1 MRRWFSKWGSTSLAS
16 TSRVTSLT
24 PASSGSTSVEQVDDS
39 PIPSP
44 PAPFIIS
51 KSDAHW
57 NVDFASDPCSWESCF
72 DTHWAAV
79 EKLLENDEEVNYE
92 KVLTVFKHLSCT
104 VQLLMMEVNAQ
115 PESAI
120 GPILDRHFTHQ
131 IMERVVDWG
140 IAAPHFLAPTC
151 QVNLIRLYE
160 IVVGES
166 HTQNHCLLVHKPM
179 LLPLLKLLDWCRKC
193 AEKRNFTPSNTD
205 KHFVLLLNQICTKLA
220 EDATLLHFF
229 FDFDDDCDEQFLVF
243 RLLTPY
249 LYDFSEVGQLA
260 RDALLLVLSVSRRLK
275 RIAAFIAV
283 KSNFCP
289 VVATGLSGCFSQL
302 SRSIGSI
309 LYVSDDWHK
318 INADDIDSY
327 SSLLDFHSSLIFC
340 NAVIQV
346 AHDYVVSQVITYVY
360 HGFLLPVVLPS
371 LLQGGQDELISS
383 TAYYHLCLD
392 SVTETALIQTI
403 VKLLLVENCEGNKK
417 VLDVIVERI
426 SAGNRLSQVSLS
438 LVRTLID
445 LRCEDI
451 MFDLVFKYLLPC
463 TFLRPNQTL
472 HLKNQKYVRTAAQT
486 LLTFIPECTYKSS
499 ALCSQETLHI
509 YLTECRN
516 YVQQTTDACCEKW
529 VWSYDGRSPSLL
541 MPKLS
546 SDDESTTNCN
556 GTFVRHSSVRSS
568 MASARN
574 GLNRYFV
581 SRNAH
586 ITAES
591 LRQHTPLPELGG
603 QESSSR
609 SSFPYDI
616 ADSSLV
622 LDDEDDELIIPPLT
636 PKSLM
641 MTSSSDYFQFAYG
654 ELSET
659 DTEAINLNTGSMS
672 EAPLQTVSDKG
683 SLANTNAN
691 CDTDVEM
698 ARSFVL
704 RGWGKVKDMD
714 TFMALMDRVPTSKVK
729 HSLEENLALIDSRI
743 QYLEELKAE
752 TKPSESENDEF
763 KNDTNNNDDEYL
775 APLGQPI
782 ECFDNQGVGPF
793 LESVLHSL
801 ENMLDNSLYVTLQT
815 TSVLAAL
822 ASYPHPLI
830 AHYLFDQHMLLQP
843 NVKNFFKVMD
853 SLKTRIDAYASSL
866 DGFDVL
872 LERGIKFLRSR
883 ADRYEK
889 AMENSRQYALHLRS
903 SGDSFSRNG
912 NIGRANSSRNLLN
925 RFRPFSSK
933 RLYPTNGSA
942 HPHEFRVYTHK
953 AMESHDVTLDHARAK
968 QFVFAA
974 IILSQFCQELAAT
987 VLQHSTVVPR
997 PKARPAKDCLG
1008 GRSTLPVQNA
1018 DC

>member
-1 MRRWFSKWGSTSLAS
+1 MLMKMF
-16 TSRVTSLT
+16 
-24 PASSGSTSVEQVDDS
+24 
-39 PIPSP
+39 
-44 PAPFIIS
+44 
-51 KSDAHW
+51 KS
-57 NVDFASDPCSWESCF
+57 
-72 DTHWAAV
+72 
-79 EKLLENDEEVNYE
+79 
-92 KVLTVFKHLSCT
+92 
-104 VQLLMMEVNAQ
+104 
-115 PESAI
+115 
-120 GPILDRHFTHQ
+120 
-131 IMERVVDWG
+131 
-140 IAAPHFLAPTC
+140 

-166 HTQNHCLLVHKPM
+166 HTQNHCLLVHKPL
-179 LLPLLKLLDWCRKC
+179 LLPLLKLLDWCRKS
-193 AEKRNFTPSNTD
+193 AEKRNFAPSNTD
-205 KHFVLLLNQICTKLA
+205 RHFVLLLNQICTKLA

-229 FDFDDDCDEQFLVF
+229 FDFDNDCDEQFLVF
-243 RLLTPY
+243 GLLIPY
-249 LYDFSEVGQLA
+249 LYDSGEVGQLA
-260 RDALLLVLSVSRRLK
+260 RDALLLILSVSRRMK
-275 RIAAFIAV
+275 HIATFIAV

-302 SRSIGSI
+302 SRSVGSV
-309 LYVSDDWHK
+309 LYLSDDWHK

-392 SVTETALIQTI
+392 SVTETALIQAI
-403 VKLLLVENCEGNKK
+403 VKLLLNESCESNKK

-438 LVRTLID
+438 LIRTLID

-451 MFDLVFKYLLPC
+451 MFDLIFKYLLPC
-463 TFLRPNQTL
+463 TFLQPNQTL
-472 HLKNQKYVRTAAQT
+472 HLKNQKYVRTAART

-499 ALCSQETLHI
+499 ALCSQEILHI

-516 YVQQTTDACCEKW
+516 YVQETTDACCEKW
-529 VWSYDGRSPSLL
+529 AWSYDGRNPLL
-541 MPKLS
+541 LPKLN
-546 SDDESTTNCN
+546 SDDESITNCN
-556 GTFVRHSSVRSS
+556 GAFVRHSSVRSS

-591 LRQHTPLPELGG
+591 LRQHTPLPELGEH
-603 QESSSR
+603 ESSSR

-616 ADSSLV
+616 ADSSLA
-622 LDDEDDELIIPPLT
+622 LDNEDDELIIPPLT
-636 PKSLM
+636 PKSLLM

-659 DTEAINLNTGSMS
+659 DTEAINPSTINIS
-672 EAPLQTVSDKG
+672 EAPLQKVSDKG
-683 SLANTNAN
+683 SVASRNAN
-691 CDTDVEM
+691 CDTDIEM

-704 RGWGKVKDMD
+704 RGWGQIEDMD
-714 TFMALMDRVPTSKVK
+714 TFMALMDRVPASKVK

-752 TKPSESENDEF
+752 TKSSRSESDGF
-763 KNDTNNNDDEYL
+763 KSDTNNNNDDEYP
-775 APLGQPI
+775 APSGKPI
-782 ECFDNQGVGPF
+782 ECFGNQGVGPF
-793 LESVLHSL
+793 LESIIRSL

-822 ASYPHPLI
+822 ASYPQPLI
-830 AHYLFDQHMLLQP
+830 AHYLFDQRMRLQP
-843 NVKNFFKVMD
+843 NVKNLFKVMD
-853 SLKTRIDAYASSL
+853 SLKMRIDAYASSL

-883 ADRYEK
+883 AERYEK
-889 AMENSRQYALHLRS
+889 AMESSRQYTLHLRS
-903 SGDSFSRNG
+903 SGDSFSRNSNREG
-912 NIGRANSSRNLLN
+912 ANSSRGLLN

-933 RLYPTNGSA
+933 RLYPNNGSA
-942 HPHEFRVYTHK
+942 HPHEFRIYTHK
-953 AMESHDVTLDHARAK
+953 AMESRDVTLDHARAK

-997 PKARPAKDCLG
+997 PKGNLNKMW
-1008 GRSTLPVQNA
+1008 
-1018 DC
+1018 

>member
-1 MRRWFSKWGSTSLAS
+1 MRRWFSKLGPTSLTSS
-16 TSRVTSLT
+16 TSRTTSFT
-24 PASSGSTSVEQVDDS
+24 PESPESTSVEQLADS
-39 PIPSP
+39 SIPSP

-51 KSDAHW
+51 KPDIHW
-57 NVDFASDPCSWESCF
+57 NVDFASDPCSWETCF
-72 DTHWAAV
+72 DRHWEAA
-79 EKLLENDEEVNYE
+79 EKLLENDEEIDYE
-92 KVLTVFKHLSCT
+92 KVLTIFQHLNCT
-104 VQLLMMEVNAQ
+104 VQLLMMEANAQ

-131 IMERVVDWG
+131 IMERVVDWA
-140 IAAPHFLAPTC
+140 ITTPHFLAPTC

-166 HTQNHCLLVHKPM
+166 HTQNHCLLVHKPI
-179 LLPLLKLLDWCRKC
+179 LLPLLKLLDWCKKS

-205 KHFVLLLNQICTKLA
+205 RHFVLLLNQICAKLA

-229 FDFDDDCDEQFLVF
+229 FDFDNDCDEQFLVF
-243 RLLTPY
+243 SLLTPY
-249 LYDFSEVGQLA
+249 LYDFGEVGQLA
-260 RDALLLVLSVSRRLK
+260 RDALLLILSASRRLK

-302 SRSIGSI
+302 SRSVGSM
-309 LYVSDDWHK
+309 LYISDDWHK

-346 AHDYVVSQVITYVY
+346 AHNYVVSQVITYVY
-360 HGFLLPVVLPS
+360 HGFLLPVILPS

-392 SVTETALIQTI
+392 SVTETALIQTL
-403 VKLLLVENCEGNKK
+403 VKLLLIESCEGNKK

-451 MFDLVFKYLLPC
+451 MFDLVFKYLMPC
-463 TFLRPNQTL
+463 TFLQPNQTL

-516 YVQQTTDACCEKW
+516 YVQQTADACFEKW
-529 VWSYDGRSPSLL
+529 VWSYDGRIPSLL

-546 SDDESTTNCN
+546 SDDESTTNYN
-556 GTFVRHSSVRSS
+556 GTFVGHSSVRSS

-581 SRNAH
+581 SRTAH

-591 LRQHTPLPELGG
+591 LRQHTPLPELGE

-636 PKSLM
+636 PKSLVM

-659 DTEAINLNTGSMS
+659 DAEAINPNTIGMS
-672 EAPLQTVSDKG
+672 DAPSQAVLDKG
-683 SLANTNAN
+683 SLASTNAH
-691 CDTDVEM
+691 CDTDIEM

-704 RGWGKVKDMD
+704 RGWGRIEDME
-714 TFMALMDRVPTSKVK
+714 TFMALMDRVPASRIK

-752 TKPSESENDEF
+752 TKPLESESDGF
-763 KNDTNNNDDEYL
+763 KNDTNNNNDDDYPV
-775 APLGQPI
+775 PLGQPI

-793 LESVLHSL
+793 LESILRSL
-801 ENMLDNSLYVTLQT
+801 ENMLDNSLHVTLQT

-822 ASYPHPLI
+822 ASYPQPLI
-830 AHYLFDQHMLLQP
+830 AHYLFDQRMLLQP
-843 NVKNFFKVMD
+843 NVKNLFKVMD

-889 AMENSRQYALHLRS
+889 AMENNRQYMLHLRS
-903 SGDSFSRNG
+903 SGDSLSRNG
-912 NIGRANSSRNLLN
+912 NTKGTNSSRGLLN
-925 RFRPFSSK
+925 RSK
-933 RLYPTNGSA
+933 RQHSTNGSA
-942 HPHEFRVYTHK
+942 HPHEFRIYTHK
-953 AMESHDVTLDHARAK
+953 AMESRDVTLDHARAK

-997 PKARPAKDCLG
+997 PKGTRDSPL
-1008 GRSTLPVQNA
+1008 
-1018 DC
+1018 

>member
-1 MRRWFSKWGSTSLAS
+1 MRRWFAKF
-16 TSRVTSLT
+16 
-24 PASSGSTSVEQVDDS
+24 GSTSVASTSSVTPSIPASLESSSIEQQTNS

-44 PAPFIIS
+44 PTPFIIS
-51 KSDAHW
+51 KSDIHW

-72 DTHWAAV
+72 DTHWEAA
-79 EKLLENDEEVNYE
+79 ENLLENDDEV
-92 KVLTVFKHLSCT
+92 LAIFRHLSCT
-104 VQLLMMEVNAQ
+104 VQLLMMEANAQ

-131 IMERVVDWG
+131 IMERVVDWA
-140 IAAPHFLAPTC
+140 IAAPHFLTPTC
-151 QVNLIRLYE
+151 QVNLIHLYE

-166 HTQNHCLLVHKPM
+166 HTQNHCLLVHKPI
-179 LLPLLKLLDWCRKC
+179 LLPLLKLLDWC
-193 AEKRNFTPSNTD
+193 KR
-205 KHFVLLLNQICTKLA
+205 ICTKLA

-243 RLLTPY
+243 NLLIPY
-249 LYDFSEVGQLA
+249 LYDSGEVGQLA
-260 RDALLLVLSVSRRLK
+260 RDSLLLILSVSRRLK
-275 RIAAFIAV
+275 HIGAFIAI

-302 SRSIGSI
+302 SRSVGSM

-318 INADDIDSY
+318 INIDDIDSY

-346 AHDYVVSQVITYVY
+346 AHSYVVSQVINYVY

-392 SVTETALIQTI
+392 SVTETALIQAI
-403 VKLLLVENCEGNKK
+403 VKLLLIESCEDNKK
-417 VLDVIVERI
+417 VLDVIIERI
-426 SAGNRLSQVSLS
+426 SAGNRLSQVTLS

-451 MFDLVFKYLLPC
+451 MFDLIFKYLLPC
-463 TFLRPNQTL
+463 TFLQPNQAF

-499 ALCSQETLHI
+499 VLCSQESLHV
-509 YLTECRN
+509 YLAECRN

-529 VWSYDGRSPSLL
+529 VWNYDGRNPSFV
-541 MPKLS
+541 MSKLS
-546 SDDESTTNCN
+546 SDDESSTNYN

-591 LRQHTPLPELGG
+591 LRQHTPLPELGEK
-603 QESSSR
+603 ESSSR

-616 ADSSLV
+616 ADSSPV
-622 LDDEDDELIIPPLT
+622 PDNEDDELIIPPLT
-636 PKSLM
+636 PRSLMM

-659 DTEAINLNTGSMS
+659 DTEAINPNAIGMS
-672 EAPLQTVSDKG
+672 KVQSQTVSDKG

-704 RGWGKVKDMD
+704 RGWGQIEDTE
-714 TFMALMDRVPTSKVK
+714 TFMALMDRVPATKVK

-743 QYLEELKAE
+743 QYLDELKAE
-752 TKPSESENDEF
+752 IKSSELENDEF
-763 KNDTNNNDDEYL
+763 ENDTNNNDDEYH

-782 ECFDNQGVGPF
+782 ECFENRGVGPF
-793 LESVLHSL
+793 LESILRSF

-822 ASYPHPLI
+822 ASYPQPLI
-830 AHYLFDQHMLLQP
+830 AHYLFDECMLLQP
-843 NVKNFFKVMD
+843 SVKNLFKILD
-853 SLKTRIDAYASSL
+853 SLKMRIDAYASSL

-883 ADRYEK
+883 AERYEK
-889 AMENSRQYALHLRS
+889 AVESNRQHTLHLRS
-903 SGDSFSRNG
+903 SGDSFSRNDNKEG
-912 NIGRANSSRNLLN
+912 ANSSKGLLN
-925 RFRPFSSK
+925 RPFSSK
-933 RLYPTNGSA
+933 RLYPINGST
-942 HPHEFRVYTHK
+942 HPHEFRIYTHK
-953 AMESHDVTLDHARAK
+953 AMESRDVTLDHARAK

-974 IILSQFCQELAAT
+974 IILSQFCQKFNDEGLFNTIVIAGESESEELAAT
-987 VLQHSTVVPR
+987 VLQHSIVVPR
-997 PKARPAKDCLG
+997 PKGCL
-1008 GRSTLPVQNA
+1008 NKMW
-1018 DC
+1018 

>member
-1 MRRWFSKWGSTSLAS
+1 MRRWFSKLGPTSLTSS
-16 TSRVTSLT
+16 TSRTTSFT
-24 PASSGSTSVEQVDDS
+24 PESPESTSVEQLADS
-39 PIPSP
+39 SIPSP

-51 KSDAHW
+51 KPDIHW
-57 NVDFASDPCSWESCF
+57 NVDFASDPCSWETCF
-72 DTHWAAV
+72 DRHWEAA
-79 EKLLENDEEVNYE
+79 EKLLENDEEIDYE
-92 KVLTVFKHLSCT
+92 KVLTIFQHLNCT
-104 VQLLMMEVNAQ
+104 VQLLMMEANAQ

-131 IMERVVDWG
+131 IMERVVDWA
-140 IAAPHFLAPTC
+140 ITTPHFLAPTC

-166 HTQNHCLLVHKPM
+166 HTQNHCLLVHKPI
-179 LLPLLKLLDWCRKC
+179 LLPLLKLLDWCKKS

-205 KHFVLLLNQICTKLA
+205 RHFVLLLNQICAKLA

-229 FDFDDDCDEQFLVF
+229 FDFDNDCDEQFLVF
-243 RLLTPY
+243 SLLTPY
-249 LYDFSEVGQLA
+249 LYDFGEVGQLA
-260 RDALLLVLSVSRRLK
+260 RDALLLILSASRRLK

-302 SRSIGSI
+302 SRSVGSM
-309 LYVSDDWHK
+309 LYISDDWHK

-346 AHDYVVSQVITYVY
+346 AHNYVVSQVITYVY
-360 HGFLLPVVLPS
+360 HGFLLPVILPS

-392 SVTETALIQTI
+392 SVTETALIQTL
-403 VKLLLVENCEGNKK
+403 VKLLLIESCEGNKK

-451 MFDLVFKYLLPC
+451 MFDLVFKYLMPC
-463 TFLRPNQTL
+463 TFLQPNQTL

-516 YVQQTTDACCEKW
+516 YVQQTADACFEKW
-529 VWSYDGRSPSLL
+529 VWSYDGRIPSLL

-546 SDDESTTNCN
+546 SDDESTTNYN
-556 GTFVRHSSVRSS
+556 GTFVGHSSVRSS

-581 SRNAH
+581 SRTAH

-591 LRQHTPLPELGG
+591 LRQHTPLPELGE

-636 PKSLM
+636 PKSLVM

-659 DTEAINLNTGSMS
+659 DAEAINPNTIGMS
-672 EAPLQTVSDKG
+672 DAPSQAVLDKG
-683 SLANTNAN
+683 SLASTNAH
-691 CDTDVEM
+691 CDTDIEM

-704 RGWGKVKDMD
+704 RGWGRIEDME
-714 TFMALMDRVPTSKVK
+714 TFMALMDRVPASRIK

-752 TKPSESENDEF
+752 TKPLESESDGF
-763 KNDTNNNDDEYL
+763 KNDTNNNNDDDYPV
-775 APLGQPI
+775 PLGQPI

-793 LESVLHSL
+793 LESILRSL
-801 ENMLDNSLYVTLQT
+801 ENMLDNSLHVTLQT

-822 ASYPHPLI
+822 ASYPQPLI
-830 AHYLFDQHMLLQP
+830 AHYLFDQRMLLQP
-843 NVKNFFKVMD
+843 NVKNLFKVMD

-889 AMENSRQYALHLRS
+889 AMENNRQYMLHLRS
-903 SGDSFSRNG
+903 SGDSLSRNG
-912 NIGRANSSRNLLN
+912 NTKGTNSSRGLLN

-933 RLYPTNGSA
+933 RQHSTNGSA
-942 HPHEFRVYTHK
+942 HPHEFRIYTHK
-953 AMESHDVTLDHARAK
+953 AMESRDVTLDHARAK

-997 PKARPAKDCLG
+997 PKGNLNKM
-1008 GRSTLPVQNA
+1008 
-1018 DC
+1018 

>member
-1 MRRWFSKWGSTSLAS
+1 MRRWFSKLGSISSANAV
-16 TSRVTSLT
+16 RVTST
-24 PASSGSTSVEQVDDS
+24 PASPGSTSVEQLPDS
-39 PIPSP
+39 AIPSP

-51 KSDAHW
+51 KPNIHW

-72 DTHWAAV
+72 DTHWEAA
-79 EKLLENDEEVNYE
+79 EELLDDKEEIDYE
-92 KVLTVFKHLSCT
+92 KVFAVFRHLSCM
-104 VQLLMMEVNAQ
+104 VQLLMMEANAQ

-131 IMERVVDWG
+131 IMERIVDWA
-140 IAAPHFLAPTC
+140 IAAPHFLTPTC

-160 IVVGES
+160 IIVGES

-179 LLPLLKLLDWCRKC
+179 LLPLLKLLGWCRES
-193 AEKRNFTPSNTD
+193 AEKRNFSPSD
-205 KHFVLLLNQICTKLA
+205 MDRHFVLLLNQICAKLA

-229 FDFDDDCDEQFLVF
+229 FDFDNDCDEQFLVF
-243 RLLTPY
+243 SLLIPY
-249 LYDFSEVGQLA
+249 LYDSGDVGQLA

-275 RIAAFIAV
+275 HIAAFIAV

-302 SRSIGSI
+302 SRSVGSM

-340 NAVIQV
+340 NAVVQV
-346 AHDYVVSQVITYVY
+346 AHNYVVSQVITYVY

-383 TAYYHLCLD
+383 TAYYHLCLE
-392 SVTETALIQTI
+392 SVTEASLVQTI
-403 VKLLLVENCEGNKK
+403 IKLLFNESCEGNKK

-463 TFLRPNQTL
+463 TFLQPNQAV
-472 HLKNQKYVRTAAQT
+472 HLKNQNYVRTAAET
-486 LLTFIPECTYKSS
+486 LLTFIPECTYKSQS
-499 ALCSQETLHI
+499 LCSQETLHT
-509 YLTECRN
+509 YLNECRN
-516 YVQQTTDACCEKW
+516 YVQQTMDACYEKW
-529 VWSYDGRSPSLL
+529 AWSYDGRNPSFL
-541 MPKLS
+541 MLKLS
-546 SDDESTTNCN
+546 SDDESNPN
-556 GTFVRHSSVRSS
+556 GNEAFVRHSSVRSS

-574 GLNRYFV
+574 GLNRYFL

-591 LRQHTPLPELGG
+591 LRQHTPLPALGEREL
-603 QESSSR
+603 SSK

-616 ADSSLV
+616 ADSSSV
-622 LDDEDDELIIPPLT
+622 LDDEGDELIIPPLT
-636 PKSLM
+636 PKSLMM

-659 DTEAINLNTGSMS
+659 DTEAINPNTIITNDT
-672 EAPLQTVSDKG
+672 PPQIISDKE
-683 SLANTNAN
+683 SLASTNPN
-691 CDTDVEM
+691 CDTDVEV

-704 RGWGKVKDMD
+704 RGWGQVEDMD
-714 TFMALMDRVPTSKVK
+714 TFMALLDRVPATKVK

-752 TKPSESENDEF
+752 NNPKVETNEF
-763 KNDTNNNDDEYL
+763 KGDTNNNNDDEYL

-782 ECFDNQGVGPF
+782 ECFENQGVGPF
-793 LESVLHSL
+793 LESVLRSL

-822 ASYPHPLI
+822 ASYPQPLI
-830 AHYLFDQHMLLQP
+830 AHYLFDQRMLLQP
-843 NVKNFFKVMD
+843 SVKNFFKVMD

-883 ADRYEK
+883 AERYEK
-889 AMENSRQYALHLRS
+889 AVESSRQYILHLRS
-903 SGDSFSRNG
+903 AGDSYSRNG
-912 NIGRANSSRNLLN
+912 SIEGMSSPKSLLN
-925 RFRPFSSK
+925 RFRPFSNK
-933 RLYPTNGSA
+933 RRYPVNGSN
-942 HPHEFRVYTHK
+942 HPHEFRIYTHK
-953 AMESHDVTLDHARAK
+953 AMESRDVTLDHARAK

-997 PKARPAKDCLG
+997 PKGNLDKI
-1008 GRSTLPVQNA
+1008 
-1018 DC
+1018 